1 MPQQF
6 MSMAAQKP
14 GVEGEAA
21 AAAALSPGG
30 GGGVE
35 RQLDVEAMY
44 YRRPSQ
50 QGVLNC
56 YLRCAVK
63 IHQQYEAGQ
72 IFDALSEKCLL

>member
-30 GGGVE
+30 GVE
-35 RQLDVEAMY
+35 CRGSLMSKLCTTDVL
-44 YRRPSQ
+44 
-50 QGVLNC
+50 LNKVC
-56 YLRCAVK
+56 
-63 IHQQYEAGQ
+63 
-72 IFDALSEKCLL
+72 